1 MMIFKDER
9 RTSNIQH
16 RTSNEIILETVS
28 WWKTRA
34 VVTESMRAADIY
46 YPRRFLR
53 AANSKL
59 DVGRSMLDVHCFTES
74 T

>member
-9 RTSNIQH
+9 RTSNVQH

-28 WWKTRA
+28 WWKTRVVDTGITRAA
-34 VVTESMRAADIY
+34 VVHYRG
-46 YPRRFLR
+46 RFLR

-59 DVGRSMLDVHCFTES
+59 DVERSMLDVHFFTES

>member
-16 RTSNEIILETVS
+16 RTSNEIILEPVLQ
-28 WWKTRA
+28 WKTRVVVTGTTHAA
-34 VVTESMRAADIY
+34 VVLYRG
-46 YPRRFLR
+46 RFLR

-59 DVGRSMLDVHCFTES
+59 DVGRSMLDVHFFTES

>member
-9 RTSNIQH
+9 RTSNVQH
-16 RTSNEIILETVS
+16 RTSNEIILEPVSLRKTVVVY
-28 WWKTRA
+28 TGITHTA
-34 VVTESMRAADIY
+34 VVHHRG
-46 YPRRFLR
+46 RFLR

-59 DVGRSMLDVHCFTES
+59 DVGRSMLDVHFFTES